1 MLHYCNAKIMDED
14 YKLAKWLN
22 NELTDE
28 ELAEFKQNPDFTL
41 YEKIK
46 ENSARLKTPEFDQ
59 DKMLSNV
66 VATKKETKV
75 VKLQQN
81 WFTRV
86 AAVLIIGLG
95 LSFFIVNNV
104 KEKYYGTSLTQTV
117 SLPDNSEVLV
127 NKNSSIEYKTFFWKN
142 NRTIDLKGE
151 AYFKVAKGK
160 TFEVNTNLGKVTVL
174 GTQFNV
180 NSKDNTFE
188 VTCYEGKV
196 KVNYKNQELIL
207 TKGMLVTF
215 ENDSKT
221 EGKTTLS
228 MPNWA
233 SDEIEMS
240 FTNQNLKTII
250 TDIENTYNVT
260 IKTNTIAT
268 DQLFT
273 GKIPNNNLDVALQII
288 ASTYHLQIKKSNETS
303 FELVKK

>member
-1 MLHYCNAKIMDED
+1 MDED

-22 NELTDE
+22 NELTTE
-28 ELAEFKQNPDFTL
+28 ELAEFKQNPDFPL

-46 ENSARLKTPEFDQ
+46 ENSARLKTPAFDQ
-59 DKMLSNV
+59 DKMLSKV
-66 VATKKETKV
+66 VAAKKETKV

-81 WFTRV
+81 WFTRI
-86 AAVLIIGLG
+86 AAILVIGLG
-95 LSFFIVNNV
+95 LFFAYENSNV
-104 KEKYYGTSLTQTV
+104 TYYGNDDLITIIK
-117 SLPDNSEVLV
+117 LPDNSEVAI
-127 NKNSSIEYKTFFWKN
+127 NNNSEIKYQKWFWKN

-180 NSKDNTFE
+180 NAKDNTFE

-196 KVNYKNQELIL
+196 KVKYKNQELIL

-215 ENDSKT
+215 ENDSKK

-268 DQLFT
+268 EQLFT
-273 GKIPNNNLDVALQII
+273 GKLPSNNLDVALQII
-288 ASTYHLQIKKSNETS
+288 ASTYHLQINKSNETS

>member
-1 MLHYCNAKIMDED
+1 MDED

-22 NELTDE
+22 NELTAE
-28 ELAEFKQNPDFTL
+28 ELAEFKQNPDFAL

-46 ENSARLKTPEFDQ
+46 ENSARLKTPAFDQ

-66 VATKKETKV
+66 VATKKATKV

-86 AAVLIIGLG
+86 AAVLVIALG
-95 LSFFIVNNV
+95 LSFFVVNSF
-104 KEKYYGTSLTQTV
+104 KEKYYGTELTQTV
-117 SLPDNSEVLV
+117 NLPDNSEVIV

-180 NSKDNTFE
+180 NAKDNTFE

-215 ENDSKT
+215 ENDSKK

-268 DQLFT
+268 EQLFT
-273 GKIPNNNLDVALQII
+273 GKLPSNNLDVALQII
-288 ASTYHLQIKKSNETS
+288 ASTYHLQINKSNETS

>member
-1 MLHYCNAKIMDED
+1 MDED

-22 NELTDE
+22 NELTTE
-28 ELAEFKQNPDFTL
+28 ELAEFKQNPDFAL

-66 VATKKETKV
+66 VTTKKTTKV
-75 VKLQQN
+75 VKLKQN
-81 WFTRV
+81 WFVRI

-95 LSFFIVNNV
+95 LFFAYENNNV
-104 KEKYYGTSLTQTV
+104 TYYGTNDLV
-117 SLPDNSEVLV
+117 PVIKLPDNSEVAI
-127 NKNSSIEYKTFFWKN
+127 NNNSEIKYQKWFWKN
-142 NRTIDLKGE
+142 NRIIDLKGE

-215 ENDSKT
+215 VNDSKT

-228 MPNWA
+228 MPKWA
-233 SDEIEMS
+233 SEEIEKS

-250 TDIENTYNVT
+250 ADIEKTYNVK
-260 IKTNTIAT
+260 IKTNTIKT
-268 DQLFT
+268 EQLFT
-273 GKIPNNNLDVALQII
+273 GKIPSDNLEIALQII

>member
-1 MLHYCNAKIMDED
+1 MDED

-22 NELTDE
+22 NELTTE
-28 ELAEFKQNPDFTL
+28 ELAEFKQNPDFPL

-46 ENSARLKTPEFDQ
+46 ENSARLKTPAFDE

-81 WFTRV
+81 WFTRI
-86 AAVLIIGLG
+86 AAILVIGLG
-95 LSFFIVNNV
+95 LFFAYENSNV
-104 KEKYYGTSLTQTV
+104 TYYGNDDLITIIK
-117 SLPDNSEVLV
+117 LPDNSEVAI
-127 NKNSSIEYKTFFWKN
+127 NNNSEIKYQKWFWKN

-180 NSKDNTFE
+180 NAKDNTFE

-215 ENDSKT
+215 ENDSKK

-268 DQLFT
+268 EQLFT
-273 GKIPNNNLDVALQII
+273 GKLPSNNLDVALQII
-288 ASTYHLQIKKSNETS
+288 ASTYHLQINKSNETS

>member
-1 MLHYCNAKIMDED
+1 MDED

-22 NELTDE
+22 NELTAE
-28 ELAEFKQNPDFTL
+28 ELAEFKQNPDFAL

-46 ENSARLKTPEFDQ
+46 ENSARLKTPAFDQ

-66 VATKKETKV
+66 VATKKATKV

-81 WFTRV
+81 WFAPI
-86 AAVLIIGLG
+86 AAVLVIAFG
-95 LSFFIVNNV
+95 LSFFIVNNF
-104 KEKYYGTSLTQTV
+104 KEKYYGTKLTQTV
-117 SLPDNSEVLV
+117 SLPDNSEVIV
-127 NKNSSIEYKTFFWKN
+127 NKNSYIEYKTFFWKN
-142 NRTIDLKGE
+142 NRAIDLKGE

-196 KVNYKNQELIL
+196 KVNYKNHELIL

-215 ENDSKT
+215 ENDSKK

-228 MPNWA
+228 MPKWA
-233 SDEIEMS
+233 SYEEEMS

-250 TDIENTYNVT
+250 ADIENTYNVT

-268 DQLFT
+268 EQLFT
-273 GKIPNNNLDVALQII
+273 GKLPSNNLDVALQII

>member
-1 MLHYCNAKIMDED
+1 MDED

-22 NELTDE
+22 NELTTE
-28 ELAEFKQNPDFTL
+28 ELAEFKQNPDFPL

-46 ENSARLKTPEFDQ
+46 ENSARLKTPAFDQ
-59 DKMLSNV
+59 DKMLSKV
-66 VATKKETKV
+66 VAAKKETKV

-81 WFTRV
+81 WFTRI
-86 AAVLIIGLG
+86 AAILVIGLG
-95 LSFFIVNNV
+95 LFFAYENSNV
-104 KEKYYGTSLTQTV
+104 TYYGNDDLITIIK
-117 SLPDNSEVLV
+117 LPDNSEVAI
-127 NKNSSIEYKTFFWKN
+127 NNNSEIKYQKWFWKN

-180 NSKDNTFE
+180 NAKDNTFE

-215 ENDSKT
+215 ENDSKK

-268 DQLFT
+268 EQLFT
-273 GKIPNNNLDVALQII
+273 GKLPSNNLDVALQII
-288 ASTYHLQIKKSNETS
+288 ASTYHLQINKSNETS

>member
-1 MLHYCNAKIMDED
+1 MDED

-22 NELTDE
+22 NELTTE
-28 ELAEFKQNPDFTL
+28 ELAEFKQNPEFAL

-46 ENSARLKTPEFDQ
+46 ENSARLKTPAFDQ

-66 VATKKETKV
+66 VATKKATKV
-75 VKLQQN
+75 VKLQQI
-81 WFTRV
+81 WFVRI
-86 AAVLIIGLG
+86 AAVLVIALG
-95 LSFFIVNNV
+95 LSFFMVNSF
-104 KEKYYGTSLTQTV
+104 KEKYYGTELTQTV
-117 SLPDNSEVLV
+117 NLPDNSEVIV

-180 NSKDNTFE
+180 NAKDNTFE

-215 ENDSKT
+215 ENDSKK

-268 DQLFT
+268 EQLFT
-273 GKIPNNNLDVALQII
+273 GKLPSNNLDVALQII
-288 ASTYHLQIKKSNETS
+288 ASTYHLQINKSNETS

>member
-1 MLHYCNAKIMDED
+1 MDED

-22 NELTDE
+22 NELTTE
-28 ELAEFKQNPDFTL
+28 ELAEFKQNPDFAL

-46 ENSARLKTPEFDQ
+46 ENSARLKTPAFDQ
-59 DKMLSNV
+59 DKMLSKV
-66 VATKKETKV
+66 VAAKKETKV

-81 WFTRV
+81 WFTRIV
-86 AAVLIIGLG
+86 AILVIGLG
-95 LSFFIVNNV
+95 LFFAYENSNV
-104 KEKYYGTSLTQTV
+104 TYYGTDDLIPIIK
-117 SLPDNSEVLV
+117 LPDNSEVAI
-127 NKNSSIEYKTFFWKN
+127 NNNSEIKYQKWFWKN

-180 NSKDNTFE
+180 NAKDNTFE

-196 KVNYKNQELIL
+196 KVKYKNQELIL

-215 ENDSKT
+215 ENDSKK

-268 DQLFT
+268 EQLFT
-273 GKIPNNNLDVALQII
+273 GKLPSNNLDVALQII
-288 ASTYHLQIKKSNETS
+288 ASTYHLQINKSNETS

>member
-1 MLHYCNAKIMDED
+1 MDED

-22 NELTDE
+22 NELTTE
-28 ELAEFKQNPDFTL
+28 ELAEFKQNPDFAL

-46 ENSARLKTPEFDQ
+46 ENSARLKTPAFDE
-59 DKMLSNV
+59 DKILSNV

-81 WFTRV
+81 WFTRI
-86 AAVLIIGLG
+86 AAVLVIGLG
-95 LSFFIVNNV
+95 LSFFVVNNF

-215 ENDSKT
+215 ENNSKK

-268 DQLFT
+268 EQLFT
-273 GKIPNNNLDVALQII
+273 GKLPSNNLDVALQII
-288 ASTYHLQIKKSNETS
+288 ASTYHLQINKSNETS

>member
-1 MLHYCNAKIMDED
+1 MDED

-22 NELTDE
+22 NELTAE
-28 ELAEFKQNPDFTL
+28 ELAEFKQNPDFPL

-46 ENSARLKTPEFDQ
+46 ENSARLKTPAFDQ
-59 DKMLSNV
+59 DKMLSKV
-66 VATKKETKV
+66 VAAKKETKV

-81 WFTRV
+81 WFTRI
-86 AAVLIIGLG
+86 AAILVIGLG
-95 LSFFIVNNV
+95 LFFAYENSNV
-104 KEKYYGTSLTQTV
+104 TYYGTDDLIPIIK
-117 SLPDNSEVLV
+117 LPDNSEVAI
-127 NKNSSIEYKTFFWKN
+127 NNNSEIKYQKWFWKN

-180 NSKDNTFE
+180 NAKDNTFE

-196 KVNYKNQELIL
+196 KVKYKNQELIL

-215 ENDSKT
+215 ENDSKK

-268 DQLFT
+268 EQLFT
-273 GKIPNNNLDVALQII
+273 GKLPSNNLDVALQII
-288 ASTYHLQIKKSNETS
+288 ASTYHLQINKSNETS

>member
-1 MLHYCNAKIMDED
+1 MDED

-22 NELTDE
+22 NELTAE
-28 ELAEFKQNPDFTL
+28 ELAEFKQNPDFAL

-59 DKMLSNV
+59 DKMLNAV
-66 VATKKETKV
+66 VSTKKATKV
-75 VKLQQN
+75 IKLKQN
-81 WFTRV
+81 WFARI
-86 AAVLIIGLG
+86 AAVLVIGLG
-95 LSFFIVNNV
+95 LFFAYENNNV
-104 KEKYYGTSLTQTV
+104 TYYGTNDV
-117 SLPDNSEVLV
+117 VPVIKLPDNSEVAI
-127 NKNSSIEYKTFFWKN
+127 NNNSEIKYQKWFWKN

-215 ENDSKT
+215 ENDTKL
-221 EGKTTLS
+221 ERKTTLS

-233 SDEIEMS
+233 SDEIEIS
-240 FTNQNLKTII
+240 FTNQNLQAIIAEIEKTY
-250 TDIENTYNVT
+250 DIT
-260 IKTNTIAT
+260 IKTSTIT
-268 DQLFT
+268 TNQLFT
-273 GKIPNNNLDVALQII
+273 GKIPNNNLDVALEII

>member
-1 MLHYCNAKIMDED
+1 MDED

-22 NELTDE
+22 NELTAE

-95 LSFFIVNNV
+95 LFFAYENNNV
-104 KEKYYGTSLTQTV
+104 TYYGTNDIIPIV
-117 SLPDNSEVLV
+117 KLPDNSEVAI
-127 NKNSSIEYKTFFWKN
+127 NNNSEIEYQKWFWKN

-196 KVNYKNQELIL
+196 KVN
-207 TKGMLVTF
+207 
-215 ENDSKT
+215 
-221 EGKTTLS
+221 
-228 MPNWA
+228 
-233 SDEIEMS
+233 
-240 FTNQNLKTII
+240 
-250 TDIENTYNVT
+250 
-260 IKTNTIAT
+260 
-268 DQLFT
+268 
-273 GKIPNNNLDVALQII
+273 
-288 ASTYHLQIKKSNETS
+288 
-303 FELVKK
+303 

>member
-1 MLHYCNAKIMDED
+1 MDED

-22 NELTDE
+22 NKLTTE
-28 ELAEFKQNPDFTL
+28 ELAEFKQNPDFAL

-46 ENSARLKTPEFDQ
+46 ENSARLKTPAFDQ
-59 DKMLSNV
+59 DKMLSKV
-66 VATKKETKV
+66 VAAKKETKV

-81 WFTRV
+81 WFTRI
-86 AAVLIIGLG
+86 AAILVIGLG
-95 LSFFIVNNV
+95 LFFAYENSNV
-104 KEKYYGTSLTQTV
+104 TYYGNDDLIPIIK
-117 SLPDNSEVLV
+117 LPDNSEVAI
-127 NKNSSIEYKTFFWKN
+127 NNNSEIKYQKWFWKN

-180 NSKDNTFE
+180 NAKDNTFE

-215 ENDSKT
+215 ENDSKK

-268 DQLFT
+268 EQLFT
-273 GKIPNNNLDVALQII
+273 GKLPSNNLDVALQII
-288 ASTYHLQIKKSNETS
+288 ASTYHLQINKSNETS

>member
-1 MLHYCNAKIMDED
+1 MDED

-22 NELTDE
+22 NELTTE
-28 ELAEFKQNPDFTL
+28 ELAEFKQNPDFAL

-46 ENSARLKTPEFDQ
+46 ENSARLKTPAFDE

-66 VATKKETKV
+66 VATKKATKV

-81 WFTRV
+81 WFTRI
-86 AAVLIIGLG
+86 AAVLVIGLG
-95 LSFFIVNNV
+95 LSFFVVNNF

-215 ENDSKT
+215 ENNSKK

-233 SDEIEMS
+233 SGEIEMS

-268 DQLFT
+268 EQLFT
-273 GKIPNNNLDVALQII
+273 GKLPSNNLDVALQII
-288 ASTYHLQIKKSNETS
+288 ASTYHLQINKSNETS

>member
-1 MLHYCNAKIMDED
+1 MDED

-22 NELTDE
+22 NELTTE
-28 ELAEFKQNPDFTL
+28 ELAEFKQNPDFPL

-46 ENSARLKTPEFDQ
+46 ENSASLKTPAFDQ

-66 VATKKETKV
+66 VATKKATKV

-81 WFTRV
+81 WFTRI
-86 AAVLIIGLG
+86 AAVLVIGLG
-95 LSFFIVNNV
+95 LSFFVVNNF

-180 NSKDNTFE
+180 NAKDNTFE

-215 ENDSKT
+215 ENDSKK

-268 DQLFT
+268 EQLFT
-273 GKIPNNNLDVALQII
+273 GKLPSNNLDVALQII
-288 ASTYHLQIKKSNETS
+288 ASTYHLQINKSNETS

>member
-1 MLHYCNAKIMDED
+1 MDED

-22 NELTDE
+22 NELTAE
-28 ELAEFKQNPDFTL
+28 ELAEFKQNPDFAL

-46 ENSARLKTPEFDQ
+46 ENSARLKTPAFDQ

-66 VATKKETKV
+66 VATKKARKV

-81 WFTRV
+81 WFVRI
-86 AAVLIIGLG
+86 AAVLVIALG
-95 LSFFIVNNV
+95 LSFFIVNNF

-117 SLPDNSEVLV
+117 NLPDNSEVLV

-142 NRTIDLKGE
+142 NRKIDLKGE

-160 TFEVNTNLGKVTVL
+160 TFEVNTDLGKVTVL

-215 ENDSKT
+215 ENDSKK
-221 EGKTTLS
+221 EEKTTLS
-228 MPNWA
+228 MPKWA
-233 SDEIEMS
+233 SEEIDIS

-250 TDIENTYNVT
+250 ADIEKTYNVN

-268 DQLFT
+268 EQLFT
-273 GKIPNNNLDVALQII
+273 GKLPSNNLNVALQII

>member
-1 MLHYCNAKIMDED
+1 MDED

-22 NELTDE
+22 NELTAE
-28 ELAEFKQNPDFTL
+28 ELAEFKKSPDFAL

-46 ENSARLKTPEFDQ
+46 ENSARLKTPAFDE

-66 VATKKETKV
+66 VAAKKETKV

-81 WFTRV
+81 WFAPI
-86 AAVLIIGLG
+86 AAVLVIAFG
-95 LSFFIVNNV
+95 LSFFIVNNF
-104 KEKYYGTSLTQTV
+104 KEKYYGTKLTQTV
-117 SLPDNSEVLV
+117 SLPDNSEVIV
-127 NKNSSIEYKTFFWKN
+127 NKNSYIEYKTFFWKN
-142 NRTIDLKGE
+142 NRAIDLKGE

-196 KVNYKNQELIL
+196 KVNYKNHELIL

-215 ENDSKT
+215 ENDSKK

-228 MPNWA
+228 MPKWA
-233 SDEIEMS
+233 SYEEEMS

-250 TDIENTYNVT
+250 ADIEKTYNVN

-268 DQLFT
+268 EQLFT
-273 GKIPNNNLDVALQII
+273 GKLPRNNLDVALQII

>member
-1 MLHYCNAKIMDED
+1 MDED

-22 NELTDE
+22 NELTAE
-28 ELAEFKQNPDFTL
+28 ELAEFKQNPDFAL

-59 DKMLSNV
+59 DKMLSSV

-75 VKLQQN
+75 VKLQPN
-81 WFTRV
+81 WFARV

-95 LSFFIVNNV
+95 LFFAYENNNV
-104 KEKYYGTSLTQTV
+104 TYYGTNDIIPIIK
-117 SLPDNSEVLV
+117 LPDNSEVAI
-127 NKNSSIEYKTFFWKN
+127 NNNSEIEYQKWFWKN

-233 SDEIEMS
+233 SDEKEIS

-268 DQLFT
+268 EQLFT
-273 GKIPNNNLDVALQII
+273 GKLPNNNLDVALQII
-288 ASTYHLQIKKSNETS
+288 ASTYHLQIRKSNETS

>member
-1 MLHYCNAKIMDED
+1 MDED

-22 NELTDE
+22 NELTAE
-28 ELAEFKQNPDFTL
+28 ELAEFKQNPDFAL

-46 ENSARLKTPEFDQ
+46 ENSARLKTPAFDQ

-66 VATKKETKV
+66 VATKKTTKV
-75 VKLQQN
+75 VKLKQN

-86 AAVLIIGLG
+86 AAVLVIALG
-95 LSFFIVNNV
+95 LSFFVVNSF
-104 KEKYYGTSLTQTV
+104 KEKYYGTELTQSV
-117 SLPDNSEVLV
+117 SLPDNSEVIV
-127 NKNSSIEYKTFFWKN
+127 NKNSYIEYKTFFWKN

-180 NSKDNTFE
+180 NAKDNTFE

-207 TKGMLVTF
+207 TKGMLVIF

-228 MPNWA
+228 MPKWA
-233 SDEIEMS
+233 SDEIEIS

-250 TDIENTYNVT
+250 TDIENKYNVT

-268 DQLFT
+268 EQLFT
-273 GKIPNNNLDVALQII
+273 GKLPSNNLDVALQII
-288 ASTYHLQIKKSNETS
+288 ASTYHLQINKSNETS

>member
-1 MLHYCNAKIMDED
+1 MDED

-22 NELTDE
+22 NELTAE
-28 ELAEFKQNPDFTL
+28 ELAEFKQNPDFAL

-46 ENSARLKTPEFDQ
+46 ENSARLKTPAFDQ
-59 DKMLSNV
+59 DKMLSKV
-66 VATKKETKV
+66 VAAKKETKV

-81 WFTRV
+81 WFTRIV
-86 AAVLIIGLG
+86 AILVIGLG
-95 LSFFIVNNV
+95 LFFAYENSNV
-104 KEKYYGTSLTQTV
+104 TYYGTDDLIPIIK
-117 SLPDNSEVLV
+117 LPDNSEVAI
-127 NKNSSIEYKTFFWKN
+127 NNNSEIKYQKWFWKN

-215 ENDSKT
+215 ENNSKK

-268 DQLFT
+268 DQSFT
-273 GKIPNNNLDVALQII
+273 GKLPSNNLDVALQII
-288 ASTYHLQIKKSNETS
+288 ASTYHLQINKSNEIS

>member
-1 MLHYCNAKIMDED
+1 MDED

-22 NELTDE
+22 NELTAE
-28 ELAEFKQNPDFTL
+28 ELAEFKQNPDFPL

-46 ENSARLKTPEFDQ
+46 ENSARLKTPAFDQ
-59 DKMLSNV
+59 DKMLSKV
-66 VATKKETKV
+66 VAAKKETKV

-81 WFTRV
+81 WFTRI
-86 AAVLIIGLG
+86 AAILVIGLG
-95 LSFFIVNNV
+95 LFFAYENSNV
-104 KEKYYGTSLTQTV
+104 TYYGNDDLITIIK
-117 SLPDNSEVLV
+117 LPDNSEVAI
-127 NKNSSIEYKTFFWKN
+127 NNNSEIKYQKWFWKN

-180 NSKDNTFE
+180 NAKDNTFE

-196 KVNYKNQELIL
+196 KVKYKNQELIL

-215 ENDSKT
+215 ENDSKK

-233 SDEIEMS
+233 SDEIEMR

-268 DQLFT
+268 EQLFT
-273 GKIPNNNLDVALQII
+273 GKLPSNNLDVALQII
-288 ASTYHLQIKKSNETS
+288 ASTYHLQINKSNETS

>member
-1 MLHYCNAKIMDED
+1 MDED

-22 NELTDE
+22 NELTTE
-28 ELAEFKQNPDFTL
+28 ELAEFKQNPDFPL

-46 ENSARLKTPEFDQ
+46 ENSARLKTPAFDQ
-59 DKMLSNV
+59 DKMLSKV
-66 VATKKETKV
+66 VAAKKETKV

-81 WFTRV
+81 WFTRI
-86 AAVLIIGLG
+86 AAILVIGLG
-95 LSFFIVNNV
+95 LFFAYENSNV
-104 KEKYYGTSLTQTV
+104 TYYGTDDLIPIIK
-117 SLPDNSEVLV
+117 LPDNSEVAIY
-127 NKNSSIEYKTFFWKN
+127 NNSEIKYQKWFWKN

-151 AYFKVAKGK
+151 AYFKVTKGK

-180 NSKDNTFE
+180 NAKDNTFE

-215 ENDSKT
+215 ENDSKK

-268 DQLFT
+268 EQLFT
-273 GKIPNNNLDVALQII
+273 GKLPSNNLDVALQII
-288 ASTYHLQIKKSNETS
+288 ASTYHLQINKSNKTS

>member
-1 MLHYCNAKIMDED
+1 MDED

-22 NELTDE
+22 NELTAE

-46 ENSARLKTPEFDQ
+46 ENSARLKTPAFDQ

-66 VATKKETKV
+66 VATKKATKV

-81 WFTRV
+81 WFVRI
-86 AAVLIIGLG
+86 AAVLVIALG
-95 LSFFIVNNV
+95 LSFFIVNNF

-117 SLPDNSEVLV
+117 NLPDNSEVLV

-188 VTCYEGKV
+188 VTCYEGRV

-260 IKTNTIAT
+260 IKTNTIVT
-268 DQLFT
+268 EQLFT

>member
-1 MLHYCNAKIMDED
+1 MDED

-22 NELTDE
+22 NELTAE
-28 ELAEFKQNPDFTL
+28 ELAEFKQNPDFAL

-66 VATKKETKV
+66 VTTKKTTKV
-75 VKLQQN
+75 IKLKQN
-81 WFTRV
+81 WFARI
-86 AAVLIIGLG
+86 AAVLVIGLG
-95 LSFFIVNNV
+95 LFFAYENNNV
-104 KEKYYGTSLTQTV
+104 TYYGTNDLV
-117 SLPDNSEVLV
+117 PVIKLPDNSEVAI
-127 NKNSSIEYKTFFWKN
+127 NNNSEIKYQKWFWKN
-142 NRTIDLKGE
+142 NRIIDLKGE

-288 ASTYHLQIKKSNETS
+288 ASTYHLQINKSNETS

>member
-1 MLHYCNAKIMDED
+1 MDED

-22 NELTDE
+22 NELTAE
-28 ELAEFKQNPDFTL
+28 ELAEFKKSPDFAL

-46 ENSARLKTPEFDQ
+46 ENSARLKTPAFDQ
-59 DKMLSNV
+59 DKMLSKV
-66 VATKKETKV
+66 VAAKKETKV

-81 WFTRV
+81 WFAPI
-86 AAVLIIGLG
+86 AAVLVIAFG
-95 LSFFIVNNV
+95 LSFFIVNNF
-104 KEKYYGTSLTQTV
+104 KEKYYGTKLTQTV
-117 SLPDNSEVLV
+117 SLPDNSEVIV
-127 NKNSSIEYKTFFWKN
+127 NKNSYIEYKTFFWKN
-142 NRTIDLKGE
+142 NRAIDLKGE

-196 KVNYKNQELIL
+196 KVNYKNHELIL

-215 ENDSKT
+215 ENDSKK

-228 MPNWA
+228 MPKWA
-233 SDEIEMS
+233 SYEEEMS

-250 TDIENTYNVT
+250 ADIEKTYNVN

-268 DQLFT
+268 EQLFT
-273 GKIPNNNLDVALQII
+273 GKLPRNNLDVALQII

>member
-1 MLHYCNAKIMDED
+1 MLNKI
-14 YKLAKWLN
+14 
-22 NELTDE
+22 
-28 ELAEFKQNPDFTL
+28 
-41 YEKIK
+41 I
-46 ENSARLKTPEFDQ
+46 
-59 DKMLSNV
+59 SN
-66 VATKKETKV
+66 KKATKV

-81 WFTRV
+81 WLARI
-86 AAVLIIGLG
+86 AAVLVIGIG
-95 LSFFIVNNV
+95 LSFFVVNNF
-104 KEKYYGTSLTQTV
+104 KEKYYGTELTQTIN
-117 SLPDNSEVLV
+117 LPDNSEVIV
-127 NKNSSIEYKTFFWKN
+127 NKNSYIEYKTFFWKN

-215 ENDSKT
+215 ENDTKL
-221 EGKTTLS
+221 ERKTTLS

-233 SDEIEMS
+233 SDEIEIS
-240 FTNQNLKTII
+240 FTNQNLQAIIAEIEKTY
-250 TDIENTYNVT
+250 DIT
-260 IKTNTIAT
+260 IKTSTIT
-268 DQLFT
+268 TNQLFT
-273 GKIPNNNLDVALQII
+273 GKIPNNNLDVALEII
-288 ASTYHLQIKKSNETS
+288 ASTYHLQIKKSNKTS

>member
-1 MLHYCNAKIMDED
+1 MDED

-22 NELTDE
+22 NELTAE
-28 ELAEFKQNPDFTL
+28 ELAEFKKSPDFAL

-46 ENSARLKTPEFDQ
+46 ENSARLKTPAFDE

-66 VATKKETKV
+66 VAAKKETKV

-81 WFTRV
+81 WFAPI
-86 AAVLIIGLG
+86 AAVLVIAFG
-95 LSFFIVNNV
+95 LSFFIVNNF
-104 KEKYYGTSLTQTV
+104 KEKYYGTKLKQTV
-117 SLPDNSEVLV
+117 SLPDNSEVIV
-127 NKNSSIEYKTFFWKN
+127 NKNSYIEYKTFFWKN
-142 NRTIDLKGE
+142 NRAIDLKGE

-196 KVNYKNQELIL
+196 KVNYKNHELIL

-215 ENDSKT
+215 ENDSKK

-228 MPNWA
+228 MPKWA
-233 SDEIEMS
+233 SYEEEMS

-250 TDIENTYNVT
+250 ADIENTYNVT

-268 DQLFT
+268 EQLFT
-273 GKIPNNNLDVALQII
+273 GKLPSNNLDVALQII
-288 ASTYHLQIKKSNETS
+288 ASTYHLQINKSNETS

>member
-1 MLHYCNAKIMDED
+1 MDEN

-22 NELTDE
+22 NELTAE
-28 ELAEFKQNPDFTL
+28 ELAEFKQNPDFAL

-46 ENSARLKTPEFDQ
+46 ENSTRLKTPAFDQ

-66 VATKKETKV
+66 VTTKKTTKII
-75 VKLQQN
+75 KLQQN
-81 WFTRV
+81 WLARI
-86 AAVLIIGLG
+86 AAVLVIGIG
-95 LSFFIVNNV
+95 LSFFVINNF
-104 KEKYYGTSLTQTV
+104 KEKYYGTELTQTV
-117 SLPDNSEVLV
+117 NLPDNSEVIV
-127 NKNSSIEYKTFFWKN
+127 NNNSHIEYKTFFWKN

-180 NSKDNTFE
+180 NSDNNKFE

-196 KVNYKNQELIL
+196 KVNYKNQEIIL
-207 TKGMLVTF
+207 TKGKLVTF
-215 ENDSKT
+215 ENNSKT

-233 SDEIEMS
+233 SDETETS
-240 FTNQNLKTII
+240 FTNQNLQTII
-250 TDIENTYNVT
+250 ADIEKTYNVT
-260 IKTNTIAT
+260 IKANTIVT
-268 DQLFT
+268 NQLFT